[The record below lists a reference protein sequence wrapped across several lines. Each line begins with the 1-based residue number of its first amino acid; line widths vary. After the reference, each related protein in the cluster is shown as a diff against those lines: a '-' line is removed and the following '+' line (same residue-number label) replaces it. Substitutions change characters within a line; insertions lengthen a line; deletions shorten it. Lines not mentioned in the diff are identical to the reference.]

1 MNTEKMATVTDIKN
15 MMESLIKHGKG
26 DYVVTCNM
34 EYTLAMK
41 GDLADV
47 NDNKKTADLGGYD

>member
-1 MNTEKMATVTDIKN
+1 MNTEKMATVIDIKN
-15 MMESLIKHGKG
+15 MMEDLRRYGRG

-47 NDNKKTADLGGYD
+47 NDNKKKVD